1 MEDRVEEPPMEQA
14 ITKHAEEM
22 VEERQKQR
30 STTLERELK
39 NLELKVQFC

>member
-1 MEDRVEEPPMEQA
+1 MEDRVEEPPMEQT
-14 ITKHAEEM
+14 ITEHAEEM

-39 NLELKVQFC
+39 NLEFKVQF